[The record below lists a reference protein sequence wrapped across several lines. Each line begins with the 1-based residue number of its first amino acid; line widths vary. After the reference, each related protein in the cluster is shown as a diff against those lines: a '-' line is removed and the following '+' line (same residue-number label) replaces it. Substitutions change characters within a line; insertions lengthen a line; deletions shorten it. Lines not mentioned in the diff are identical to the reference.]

1 MPERKSKRTAGP
13 LDTSLGLLSRREH
26 SVKELRIKL
35 AARGHQG
42 GVIETT
48 LEDLVER
55 DLLSDERFTQAF
67 LRSRRE
73 RGQGPLKI
81 RAQLMERGVNAELIE
96 TALAEAA
103 VDWDRCAVA
112 ARRRRFGE
120 APPQDRNQMAKQA
133 RFLRG
138 RGFSAAQV
146 ARALFSDNAP

>member
-1 MPERKSKRTAGP
+1 MPSRKSSP
-13 LDTSLGLLSRREH
+13 FDISLGLLARREH

-35 AARGHQG
+35 AARGHDG
-42 GVIETT
+42 GVIERT
-48 LEDLVER
+48 LKDLAER
-55 DLLSDERFTQAF
+55 DLLSDARFAKAF

-73 RGQGPLKI
+73 RGQGPLKV
-81 RAQLMERGVNAELIE
+81 RAQLMERGVRAELIE
-96 TALAEAA
+96 TALGEAA

-112 ARRRRFGE
+112 ARCRRFGE

-146 ARALFSDNAP
+146 ARAIFTDNAP

>member
-1 MPERKSKRTAGP
+1 MPSRKSSP
-13 LDTSLGLLSRREH
+13 FDISLGLLARREH

-35 AARGHQG
+35 AARGHDG
-42 GVIETT
+42 GVIERT
-48 LEDLVER
+48 LKDLAER
-55 DLLSDERFTQAF
+55 DLLSDERFSKAF

-81 RAQLMERGVNAELIE
+81 RAQLMERGVRAELIE
-96 TALAEAA
+96 TALGEAA

-120 APPQDRNQMAKQA
+120 APPEDRNQMAKQA

-146 ARALFSDNAP
+146 ARALFTDNAP